1 MYHLIINRLRKSDHK
16 FVKVSSK
23 ETHNLKN
30 LIYIHPKNIFPL
42 YSKKKFELESSLSY
56 FTRH

>member
-42 YSKKKFELESSLSY
+42 YSKKKFK
-56 FTRH
+56 